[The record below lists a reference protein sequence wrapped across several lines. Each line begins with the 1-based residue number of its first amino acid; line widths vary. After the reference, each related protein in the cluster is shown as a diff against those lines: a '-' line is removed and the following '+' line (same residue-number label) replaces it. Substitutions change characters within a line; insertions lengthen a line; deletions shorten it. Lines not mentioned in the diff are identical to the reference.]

1 MCGRYNF
8 KTSDSRKGKQL
19 KERARKLNLTYK
31 EGEIFPSDNVLCIIP
46 AESKVDLT
54 TMKWGIQNRSFQIN
68 ARVESLNDKPSY
80 AEIKNKRCAVICN
93 GFYEWDKEKKKYYI
107 HTDEE
112 FIYLACI
119 FNDAN
124 ELLILTKASSG
135 EFEKI
140 HHRTPIIM
148 DQDEMLRYIHS
159 QDGLFK
165 PKDLK
170 FEIQDDDLKLF

>member
-46 AESKVDLT
+46 AESKIDLT

-93 GFYEWDKEKKKYYI
+93 GFYEWDKEKKK
-107 HTDEE
+107 
-112 FIYLACI
+112 
-119 FNDAN
+119 
-124 ELLILTKASSG
+124 
-135 EFEKI
+135 
-140 HHRTPIIM
+140 
-148 DQDEMLRYIHS
+148 
-159 QDGLFK
+159 
-165 PKDLK
+165 
-170 FEIQDDDLKLF
+170 